1 MKAVTLGNSG
11 VLIREIDPPKPQPH
25 QIMVKVKAC
34 GINRS
39 DLLET
44 QGQNFGHT
52 GGDTKILGGEFAGEV
67 VELGTEVEDL
77 SIGDPVMCRG
87 GSGWAEYALAHWR
100 RAIPIDI
107 TNFPWEQAATIQGN
121 MQTMHD
127 AMVTN
132 GRFSSGQT
140 ILIQGASSAVG
151 LMGLLIARAMEAKL
165 VVGTSTNS
173 ERRERLGG
181 FGADL
186 VLDSSSEDWVD
197 SVLQATDGSGVDVT
211 IDMLS
216 GDFMNKNMEATVIHG
231 YIINVGRLAG
241 MKGQL
246 DFDMHARKR
255 QHYIGTTGR
264 TRTIDES
271 AEVARL
277 ANEDL
282 WGFVRD
288 EKIRHH
294 IDKVYPL
301 EDVSSA
307 LAEMNANRHFG
318 KLVLL
323 TEDG

>member
-1 MKAVTLGNSG
+1 
-11 VLIREIDPPKPQPH
+11 
-25 QIMVKVKAC
+25 
-34 GINRS
+34 
-39 DLLET
+39 
-44 QGQNFGHT
+44 
-52 GGDTKILGGEFAGEV
+52 
-67 VELGTEVEDL
+67 
-77 SIGDPVMCRG
+77 
-87 GSGWAEYALAHWR
+87 
-100 RAIPIDI
+100 
-107 TNFPWEQAATIQGN
+107 
-121 MQTMHD
+121 
-127 AMVTN
+127 
-132 GRFSSGQT
+132 
-140 ILIQGASSAVG
+140 
-151 LMGLLIARAMEAKL
+151 MEAKL
-165 VVGTSTNS
+165 VIGTSTNS
-173 ERRERLGG
+173 ERRERLGD

-186 VLDSSSEDWVD
+186 VLDSSKEDWVD
-197 SVLQATDGSGVDVT
+197 RVLQATDGSGVDVT

-216 GDFMNKNMEATVIHG
+216 GDLMNKNMEATVIHG

>member
-1 MKAVTLGNSG
+1 MKAVTLDNSG

-132 GRFSSGQT
+132 GRFNSGQT

-165 VVGTSTNS
+165 VIGTSTNS
-173 ERRERLGG
+173 ERRERLGD

-186 VLDSSSEDWVD
+186 VLDSSKEDWVD
-197 SVLQATDGSGVDVT
+197 RVLQATDGSGVDVT
-211 IDMLS
+211 IGATGYNPYRTSQLASTDLWVKAGMPKALADNYLGAINGAINNLNMASDMKIPGAQKYTSVVL
-216 GDFMNKNMEATVIHG
+216 DTELAR
-231 YIINVGRLAG
+231 YLAG
-241 MKGQL
+241 E
-246 DFDMHARKR
+246 
-255 QHYIGTTGR
+255 ITV
-264 TRTIDES
+264 DE
-271 AEVARL
+271 AL
-277 ANEDL
+277 ANIEEGWEEVTEDF
-282 WGFVRD
+282 GRD
-288 EKIRHH
+288 EQ
-294 IDKVYPL
+294 VA
-301 EDVSSA
+301 SQA
-307 LAEMNANRHFG
+307 LALG
-318 KLVLL
+318 L
-323 TEDG
+323 